1 MGKSRL
7 VAEALDGR
15 PDVSEF
21 TVRGEPDGTTSPYR
35 AFRDPIRALLG
46 IERADQATMAAQL
59 AAAVDRIE
67 PELLPLLPLLGAVA
81 HVDTPMTPEVEAIE
95 PRFLPD
101 QRADAR
107 RSRLLD
113 QAAR

>member
-1 MGKSRL
+1 MARGSDGDGTQ
-7 VAEALDGR
+7 LD
-15 PDVSEF
+15 F

-35 AFRDPIRALLG
+35 AFRDSIRALLG

-67 PELLPLLPLLGAVA
+67 PELVPLLPLIGAVA
-81 HVDTPMTPEVEAIE
+81 HVDTPMTPEVDAIE

-101 QRADAR
+101 QRAAAVDPPAR
-107 RSRLLD
+107 PGPRR
-113 QAAR
+113 